1 MTPQATLGP
10 ALPVTKLSGLSP
22 LPRSSSPPWM
32 TMARPPTKA
41 SEASSNDT
49 ILSKMTTWV
58 GRLSELATM
67 LPKSPTCLLTSV
79 GAPWFFC
86 NYKVFIKD
94 VWLINLFVTLKY
106 IKWVEVSSCVLA
118 TIAQF
123 TLLMDVESMLARLQ
137 ASQLSSDHN
146 RVTSLSIQKIEY
158 INMRSLGV
166 YYSITSA

>member
-94 VWLINLFVTLKY
+94 VWLINLFMTLSTSNGLKCPPASLQPLPNSPFWWTWNPCLPAFKPVNFPL
-106 IKWVEVSSCVLA
+106 IITVSPVC
-118 TIAQF
+118 QYK
-123 TLLMDVESMLARLQ
+123 R
-137 ASQLSSDHN
+137 
-146 RVTSLSIQKIEY
+146 
-158 INMRSLGV
+158 
-166 YYSITSA
+166 